1 MEKLKKCSIEEKN
14 WFSKSPCKTNESY
27 YIIFVK
33 KRVQHEVDFSK
44 MSSQWS
50 LDKDRCF
57 LTIQF
62 LEAIIISESGHGAQ
76 GELSEAYV
84 V

>member
-1 MEKLKKCSIEEKN
+1 
-14 WFSKSPCKTNESY
+14 
-27 YIIFVK
+27 
-33 KRVQHEVDFSK
+33 VDFSK

-62 LEAIIISESGHGAQ
+62 LEAIIISESGHEAQ